1 MGAVGCNGAMGFVRG
16 SAMHCNS
23 VVGSALQWGLWGN
36 RFCYRGCSG
45 AMDTVG
51 FTVVLMGAVGVALL
65 YNGVMDAKGF
75 AVGGS
80 VGCSGAV
87 GALWSL
93 QWGKAL
99 QSTGRVLMACYGGNK

>member
-23 VVGSALQWGLWGN
+23 VVGSALLWGLWGN

-80 VGCSGAV
+80 VGCSWSSVEFAV
-87 GALWSL
+87 GQSFAEHRQSFNGLLWW
-93 QWGKAL
+93 Q
-99 QSTGRVLMACYGGNK
+99 

>member
-16 SAMHCNS
+16 SAMHCSS
-23 VVGSALQWGLWGN
+23 VVSSALQWGLWGN

-75 AVGGS
+75 AVGG
-80 VGCSGAV
+80 VCGVQLELCGVCSGAKLCR
-87 GALWSL
+87 A
-93 QWGKAL
+93 QAEF
-99 QSTGRVLMACYGGNK
+99 